1 MFVLTQPQISNNQW
15 SIRCVK
21 SWRSRYQTKAWKD
34 TVITLFGAEVNQL
47 WRFWWPRQFW
57 VISILVVFIST
68 NDFDNI

>member
-34 TVITLFGAEVNQL
+34 SYHFVWCGSKSTMKVLMTSAVLSYQYFG
-47 WRFWWPRQFW
+47 
-57 VISILVVFIST
+57 
-68 NDFDNI
+68 